1 MFDLAGFLTLAA
13 LAALA
18 ALASSASGLD
28 WPGPKPTP
36 VDHGVALLGW
46 TPNPT
51 PAPYHE
57 GLRSRIK
64 GRAPLPGHE
73 LFARQ
78 AANSLSVCGYIGGIQ
93 SKSPPPRPPAP
104 PATGALSA
112 AA

>member
-13 LAALA
+13 LAL
-18 ALASSASGLD
+18 SANGLD

-46 TPNPT
+46 TPKPT
-51 PAPYHE
+51 PAPYRE

-64 GRAPLPGHE
+64 GRAPLLGHE

-78 AANSLSVCGYIGGIQ
+78 AANPQSVCGYASGIQ
-93 SKSPPPRPPAP
+93 GRSPPSPPPGAK
-104 PATGALSA
+104 GALSA